1 MVAVQKTNNM
11 KKRAPFKLRS
21 GNKPSMAKIAGVS
34 PMKQKVEFD
43 PKKSEKASQDN
54 FKPAY
59 PGADISSAEYEK
71 AKKAGVKSESEYAE
85 YKAKQNQKK
94 TKITKPKKSDP
105 LKEYRKAMET
115 PPNKRTKA
123 QKELIMKINEQRA
136 KEQNKAGMNIDEID

>member
-1 MVAVQKTNNM
+1 M
-11 KKRAPFKLRS
+11 KKRAPFKLKS

-43 PKKSEKASQDN
+43 PKKSEKV
-54 FKPAY
+54 
-59 PGADISSAEYEK
+59 G
-71 AKKAGVKSESEYAE
+71 
-85 YKAKQNQKK
+85 
-94 TKITKPKKSDP
+94 TKKSDP

-136 KEQNKAGMNIDEID
+136 KEQNKAGMNIDEIDQIKYREIPYTNKY

>member
-1 MVAVQKTNNM
+1 M
-11 KKRAPFKLRS
+11 KKRAPFKLKS

-43 PKKSEKASQDN
+43 PKKSEKV
-54 FKPAY
+54 
-59 PGADISSAEYEK
+59 GT
-71 AKKAGVKSESEYAE
+71 
-85 YKAKQNQKK
+85 KQKLGLRKENK
-94 TKITKPKKSDP
+94 TITDK

-123 QKELIMKINEQRA
+123 QKELVMKINEQRA

>member
-85 YKAKQNQKK
+85 YKAKQKLGLRKENK
-94 TKITKPKKSDP
+94 TITDK

-123 QKELIMKINEQRA
+123 QKELVMKINEQRA